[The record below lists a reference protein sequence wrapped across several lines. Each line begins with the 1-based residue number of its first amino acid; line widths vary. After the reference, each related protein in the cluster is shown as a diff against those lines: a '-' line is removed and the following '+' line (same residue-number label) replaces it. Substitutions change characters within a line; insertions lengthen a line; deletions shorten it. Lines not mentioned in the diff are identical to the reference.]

1 MKVELLLE
9 VAPNNEEEGY
19 DGERISLF
27 FESQILFFCEG
38 GFHSLFWVPIP
49 SVYVMYIYI

>member
-19 DGERISLF
+19 DGELISLF
-27 FESQILFFCEG
+27 FESQIRFFCEG
-38 GFHSLFWVPIP
+38 VFIP
-49 SVYVMYIYI
+49 YFRFPYHPCM

>member
-19 DGERISLF
+19 DGELISLF
-27 FESQILFFCEG
+27 FESQIRFFLWR
-38 GFHSLFWVPIP
+38 GFHSLF
-49 SVYVMYIYI
+49 